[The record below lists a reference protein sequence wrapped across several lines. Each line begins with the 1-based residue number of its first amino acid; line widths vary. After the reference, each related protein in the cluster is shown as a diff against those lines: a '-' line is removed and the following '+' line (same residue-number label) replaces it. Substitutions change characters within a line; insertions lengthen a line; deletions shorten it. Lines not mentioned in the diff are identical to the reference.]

1 MREVKIGGFGQ
12 VLLLVIIT
20 IVLVKYIISP
30 VH

>member
-1 MREVKIGGFGQ
+1 MCEVKIGGFGQ